1 MLDLNGDGEVNIEDL
16 NYAIEKGFD
25 WAIPLLRKFL
35 GLDETEPEDLPDIE
49 IQPDLE
55 DDKKEDGKGGI
66 TEIKPSDR
74 QPGLEPDKDGIAG
87 VPPKGAVDVTGKPTL
102 TKEEQNTLKKGAD
115 IAAGGVGDIKDKKDV
130 PAWALPMMS
139 AGFAMMASKSPYFMQ
154 ALGEAG
160 QAGVETYTAQKTA
173 EEDKLDKESARE
185 LAEAQAAYYR
195 GEGRQTSTKT
205 VVQDGMLYKSDG
217 TPFYITTPEGE
228 KIHAKASLTFEDA
241 MALAPKY
248 YGAQWDM
255 MDETQR
261 TKATF
266 ALMEMYKNQAAGLN
280 VEDNV
285 GAEITDEGGGL
296 TDWFKNWL
304 GLKDG
309 GIVSLR
315 R

>member
-1 MLDLNGDGEVNIEDL
+1 MAGFTYATLTTAIQNYCEVDTTVFTSTITDQFIMNAEYRI
-16 NYAIEKGFD
+16 NN
-25 WAIPLLRKFL
+25 
-35 GLDETEPEDLPDIE
+35 DLPMDADRFVDE
-49 IQPDLE
+49 GTMAADVNNLRDPAGTLFVRGVEVFNASNSTEQGKWLE
-55 DDKKEDGKGGI
+55 RRDQTFL
-66 TEIKPSDR
+66 TEYVGRLTGPS
-74 QPGLEPDKDGIAG
+74 GSTASG
-87 VPPKGAVDVTGKPTL
+87 VDVTGKPTL

-217 TPFYITTPEGE
+217 TPFYITTPEAE
-228 KIHAKASLTFEDA
+228 KIHAKAS
-241 MALAPKY
+241 
-248 YGAQWDM
+248 
-255 MDETQR
+255 
-261 TKATF
+261 
-266 ALMEMYKNQAAGLN
+266 
-280 VEDNV
+280 
-285 GAEITDEGGGL
+285 
-296 TDWFKNWL
+296 
-304 GLKDG
+304 
-309 GIVSLR
+309 
-315 R
+315 